1 MQNNRKRMGLLAIL
15 GCTMLICSVSGM
27 GTNCKGIFYEPMAL
41 SMQLSM
47 SKVTFVS
54 TLYGITAALSVPI
67 CCSIYRKV
75 PSKMF
80 LPAMVFLFCLSGF
93 MTGNART
100 ITQVYIWGAI
110 QGIPG
115 GFIVFYP
122 VQYIIGNWFPE
133 KKGSVLGLVLMSTG
147 VAGMIFNPVAAGWI
161 EKFGWQWAHKAQA
174 IIILAVALPAALF
187 LLYKSPEEAGFAPT
201 QTGAGSEGALQSGET
216 QQRTSRFTVIKLFLM
231 VIMICG
237 SYGIVQHLPKYASD
251 LGKTATFGAL
261 LVSMSMAG
269 NLTGKALFGA
279 ANDKFGAKAMTI
291 FSALCVC
298 LGILVVIFC
307 KVNALL
313 MAGSFLMGIVL
324 VMISLQVPLLFRDFC
339 DPKTYEKVYPLTC
352 SANVALCAVSQNF
365 ISVQYQQAG
374 GYEKVFTFYGAAM
387 IGLCLIL
394 LTIGRKKKI

>member
-1 MQNNRKRMGLLAIL
+1 MAIV

-54 TLYGITAALSVPI
+54 TLYGIVAAASVPL
-67 CCSIYRKV
+67 CCSIYRKL
-75 PSKMF
+75 PSKVF
-80 LPAMVFLFCLSGF
+80 LPAMVFLFCLSGY
-93 MTGNART
+93 MTGNARS
-100 ITQVYIWGAI
+100 ITQVYIWSAI

-122 VQYIIGNWFPE
+122 VQYIIGNWFPD

-147 VAGMIFNPVAAGWI
+147 VAGMIFNPMAAGWI

-174 IIILAVALPAALF
+174 LIILAVALPAALF
-187 LLYKSPEEAGFAPT
+187 LLYKSPEEAGFSLSQKEA
-201 QTGAGSEGALQSGET
+201 ARET
-216 QQRTSRFTVIKLFLM
+216 AYRPEEAQQRTSRFAVIKLFVM
-231 VIMICG
+231 VFMICG

-269 NLTGKALFGA
+269 NLAGKALFGA
-279 ANDKFGAKAMTI
+279 ANDQFGVKSMTI

-307 KVNALL
+307 KANALL
-313 MAGSFLMGIVL
+313 MIGSFLMGIVL
-324 VMISLQVPLLFRDFC
+324 VMISLQVPLLFRGFC

-352 SANVALCAVSQNF
+352 SANVALSAVSQNF
-365 ISVQYQQAG
+365 VSVQYQQAG
-374 GYEKVFTFYGAAM
+374 GYKKVFAFYGALM

-394 LTIGRKKKI
+394 LSMGRKKKA

>member
-1 MQNNRKRMGLLAIL
+1 MQKNRKQMGLLAIL

-54 TLYGITAALSVPI
+54 TLYGIVAAVTVPI

-75 PSKMF
+75 PSKVF

-93 MTGNART
+93 MTGNAQN
-100 ITQVYIWGAI
+100 ITQVYIWGAL

-122 VQYIIGNWFPE
+122 VQYIIGNWFPD

-161 EKFGWQWAHKAQA
+161 EKFGWQWACKAQA
-174 IIILAVALPAALF
+174 IIILAVALPAAVF
-187 LLYKSPEEAGFAPT
+187 LLYKSPEEAGFAPDKKE
-201 QTGAGSEGALQSGET
+201 AGIKSILQPEEV
-216 QQRTSRFTVIKLFLM
+216 QQRTHWFTVIKLFVM
-231 VIMICG
+231 VFMICG

-261 LVSMSMAG
+261 LVSMAMAG
-269 NLTGKALFGA
+269 NLVGKALFGA
-279 ANDKFGAKAMTI
+279 ANDKFGAKAMTV
-291 FSALCVC
+291 FSSLCVC
-298 LGILVVIFC
+298 MGILLVIFSGQ
-307 KVNALL
+307 NAVL
-313 MAGSFLMGIVL
+313 MIGSFFMGIVL

-339 DPKTYEKVYPLTC
+339 DSKTYEKVYPLTC

-365 ISVQYQQAG
+365 VSVQYQHMG
-374 GYEKVFTFYGAAM
+374 GYEKVFAFYGALM

-394 LTIGRKKKI
+394 LSMGGKKKV